1 MTYKMIKD
9 DDLAPMNNQYLDI
22 NPHSHPHTAY
32 EALFR
37 ADAELTAKDAEI
49 ARLRLALQPFAYVAD
64 EFYDED
70 AEMSVLTV
78 GIAFSP
84 KRVLI
89 KDLKLA
95 RACLDSV
102 E

>member
-32 EALFR
+32 EALCR

-49 ARLRLALQPFAYVAD
+49 ARLDDVISDCWAAVVVGASPESALLRVHAIIRGHFQSK
-64 EFYDED
+64 D
-70 AEMSVLTV
+70 AGES
-78 GIAFSP
+78 
-84 KRVLI
+84 
-89 KDLKLA
+89 
-95 RACLDSV
+95 
-102 E
+102 